1 MHGFESQ
8 DRARHLSKM
17 NSSHEKCG
25 KLSKMLLLW
34 LVMDVLLIENF
45 MEDFRANFNGMIWSL
60 SIESSTDNSCVFT
73 EA

>member
-1 MHGFESQ
+1 M
-8 DRARHLSKM
+8 L
-17 NSSHEKCG
+17 
-25 KLSKMLLLW
+25 LLLLW

-60 SIESSTDNSCVFT
+60 SIESSTDNSCVST